1 MAFLKKLKR
10 KRRLAMVMKAQAM
23 AEKMV
28 KTDAKARES
37 ASAELGLQTK
47 KEDKGFVDHVKSGL
61 ASFFSLFR

>member
-1 MAFLKKLKR
+1 MLPPEK
-10 KRRLAMVMKAQAM
+10 RLAMVIKAQAM

-37 ASAELGLQTK
+37 ASAELGLQAK